1 MLNPLQEGEEAPIP
15 RLRADDPTSVLG
27 MMLPAGT
34 TGCYSFKDLWAKLE
48 SQKFEENEEYLH
60 KHEVGKAI
68 KQNSQTI
75 THKEKYGY
83 ISLHKN
89 IKLLC
94 NKRHIN
100 KV

>member
-1 MLNPLQEGEEAPIP
+1 MAINHIQRKAKTKNPI
-15 RLRADDPTSVLG
+15 LRQTKNNFQTVYRPK
-27 MMLPAGT
+27 
-34 TGCYSFKDLWAKLE
+34 FE

-68 KQNSQTI
+68 KQNSQAI

-94 NKRHIN
+94 NKRYIN

>member
-1 MLNPLQEGEEAPIP
+1 MAINHIQRKTKTKFRILSYTKPKNNFQIVYRPK
-15 RLRADDPTSVLG
+15 
-27 MMLPAGT
+27 
-34 TGCYSFKDLWAKLE
+34 FE

-75 THKEKYGY
+75 THKEKYGH